1 MNFMKTEVKMNNEK
15 RFVIC
20 SLLII
25 GLSLTSNF
33 QDFAANKP
41 TIYINGEK
49 ISTKTAPVISK
60 GTTYVPL
67 RDISENMGCTVTW
80 DAKTS
85 TVKIVENSSK
95 KTILIEKNS
104 YNVNGKKTAINTG
117 TMNKNGVTLVPLRV
131 IGESLDCDVKWDA
144 KESSITISKLSAS
157 NLKPVSEANAKFNT
171 VEVANSKELLEN
183 IKSNTR
189 IVLTESTYNLS
200 DVSQVTNPS
209 IIARKQYDG
218 VEYAVTNVDNLII
231 EPKNGVSATILVKP
245 RYSNVLPFENCN
257 NIKIKDITAGHTIEK
272 GHCIGGV
279 INLVDT
285 SDVTIENCKLYGCG
299 TYGIIGNKV
308 SNVTA
313 VNTEIYECTYGL
325 VDFSNSKNINLK
337 SCILRDSEDFS
348 MFTFDSCENVK
359 VSDSK
364 ISGNKSDYNSSFI
377 SDYNSKNIKF
387 ENCSF
392 LNNSYKNLSSAD
404 VEFVNCSISKK

>member
-1 MNFMKTEVKMNNEK
+1 MNFMKTEVKMNSEK

-49 ISTKTAPVISK
+49 ISTKIAPVILK

-85 TVKIVENSSK
+85 TVKIVENSTK

-104 YNVNGKKTAINTG
+104 YTTNGKKTALNPG

-144 KESSITISKLSAS
+144 KESSITISKLSTS
-157 NLKPVSEANAKFNT
+157 NSKTVSDSNSNYKT
-171 VEVANSKELLEN
+171 VEVANAKDLLNN

-189 IVLTESTYNLS
+189 IVLTGKTYNLTE
-200 DVSQVTNPS
+200 VLNVTNPS
-209 IIARKQYDG
+209 IMMTHEYDG
-218 VEYAVTNVDNLII
+218 VEYVITNVNNLII
-231 EPKNGVSATILVKP
+231 ESKNGVSATLLVEP
-245 RYSNVLPFENCN
+245 RYSNVLPFKNCK
-257 NIKIKDITAGHTIEK
+257 NIIIKGITAGHTTEK
-272 GHCIGGV
+272 GYCVGGV

-299 TYGIIGNKV
+299 TYGIICDKA

-313 VNTEIYECTYGL
+313 LNTEIYDCTYGL

-337 SCILRDSEDFS
+337 SCILRDSSEFS
-348 MFTFDSCENVK
+348 MFSIYNCENVK
-359 VSDSK
+359 ISDSK
-364 ISGNKSDYNSSFI
+364 ISGNKTDGMFSFI
-377 SDYNSKNIKF
+377 SSQDSSNVIF
-387 ENCSF
+387 ENCNFS
-392 LNNSYKNLSSAD
+392 NNSYKNFSSDD
-404 VEFVNCSISKK
+404 VNFENCNV

>member
-1 MNFMKTEVKMNNEK
+1 MNSEK

-33 QDFAANKP
+33 QDFAAKKP

-49 ISTKTAPVISK
+49 ISTKIAPVISK

-85 TVKIVENSSK
+85 TVKIVEKSSK

-104 YNVNGKKTAINTG
+104 YSVNGKKTAINTG
-117 TMNKNGVTLVPLRV
+117 TMNKNGTTLVPLRV

-144 KESSITISKLSAS
+144 KEPSITLSKASVSNTKSPSDTSA
-157 NLKPVSEANAKFNT
+157 KYKT
-171 VEVANSKELLEN
+171 VEVANAKEFLEN

-189 IVLTESTYNLS
+189 IVLTGSTYNLS
-200 DVSQVTNPS
+200 KVLNVSNPS
-209 IIARKQYDG
+209 IKMTHEYDG
-218 VEYAVTNVDNLII
+218 VEYVITNVNNLII
-231 EPKNGVSATILVKP
+231 EPKDGVSATLLVEP
-245 RYSNVLPFENCN
+245 RYSNVLPLKNCK
-257 NIKIKDITAGHTIEK
+257 NITIKGITAGHTTEK
-272 GHCIGGV
+272 GYCVGGV

-285 SDVTIENCKLYGCG
+285 SDVTIEYCKLYGCG
-299 TYGIIGNKV
+299 TYGIICDKA

-313 VNTEIYECTYGL
+313 LNTEIYDCTYGL

-337 SCILRDSEDFS
+337 SCILRDSEQFS
-348 MFTFDSCENVK
+348 MFSIYNCENVK
-359 VSDSK
+359 ISDSK
-364 ISGNKSDYNSSFI
+364 ISGNKSDEMFSFI
-377 SDYNSKNIKF
+377 SSTESSNVIF
-387 ENCSF
+387 ENCNFS
-392 LNNSYKNLSSAD
+392 NNSYKKFSSDD
-404 VEFVNCSISKK
+404 VNFQNCNV